1 MSAQASA
8 VTPDVALK
16 GDASCFRSS
25 VHSSKFAGTLF
36 DFGGNNDVGRLG
48 NEHDTYF
55 ELAPNLTIAEVDGTE
70 WIGVTSFALSTDK
83 ETANQTFDT
92 KDASVAFTQAFLKV
106 NGFFDFDKG
115 ATLWVGKKYIRS
127 DSFITDQFWRNT
139 SGTGVG
145 IDNLSVGTGKL
156 RASWTKRTGNADFT
170 SNNDTYKND
179 KYLQKVSADKADY
192 VVVESNGSIGQGYK
206 LVSVEKA
213 KTVEINLFDFDYNF
227 NVTDGTNLDFGYT
240 LIVPQRYSSEYASSG
255 YSLKREIANSQI
267 FTLGYN
273 QSLLGGHNSTY
284 LRFVKGQTAG
294 DGGWGDYTAY
304 GYASSKA
311 SSSSW
316 AWDFINLSAIKITE
330 NFKLYSHVRGY
341 ITGGYD
347 TYVSGGLTH
356 ARGFQ
361 VVVRP
366 EYQLTKMTKLAL
378 EAGFMTQSKQNV
390 NSKDD
395 KNNQA
400 QKVTLAYIL
409 NPFGA
414 NIYSSPEFR
423 FYVTYKH
430 AGHSNR
436 EYRSL
441 DDITNASV
449 IEKKD
454 GKLEA
459 VSNGLKRTHDTF
471 FGVQATAWF

>member
-1 MSAQASA
+1 MSAQASAA

-36 DFGGNNDVGRLG
+36 DFGGTNDVGRLG

-170 SNNDTYKND
+170 SNNDTYKYD
-179 KYLQKVSADKADY
+179 KYLQEVSADKADY
-192 VVVESNGSIGQGYK
+192 VVSGGALDGKGYK
-206 LVSVEKA
+206 IVSVEKA
-213 KTVEINLFDFDYNF
+213 KTVEINMFDFDYSF
-227 NVTDGTNLDFGYT
+227 NVADGKNLDLGYT
-240 LIVPQRYSSEYASSG
+240 LITPQRYSSEYASSG

-395 KNNQA
+395 SNNQA

-414 NIYSSPEFR
+414 NLYSSPEFR

-430 AGHSNR
+430 AGHG
-436 EYRSL
+436 YRAYGSL
-441 DDITNASV
+441 SDITKASV

-459 VSNGLKRTHDTF
+459 VSEGLKRTHDTF

>member
-36 DFGGNNDVGRLG
+36 DFGGTNDVGRLG

-170 SNNDTYKND
+170 SNNDTYKYD
-179 KYLQKVSADKADY
+179 KYLQEVSADKADY
-192 VVVESNGSIGQGYK
+192 VVSGGALNGKGYK
-206 LVSVEKA
+206 IVSVEKA
-213 KTVEINLFDFDYNF
+213 KTVEINMFDFDYSF
-227 NVTDGTNLDFGYT
+227 NVADGKNLDLGYT
-240 LIVPQRYSSEYASSG
+240 LITPQRYSSEYASSG

-347 TYVSGGLTH
+347 TYVSDGLTH

-395 KNNQA
+395 SNNQA

-414 NIYSSPEFR
+414 NLYSSPEFR

-430 AGHSNR
+430 AGHG
-436 EYRSL
+436 YRAYGSFS
-441 DDITNASV
+441 DITKASV

-459 VSNGLKRTHDTF
+459 VSEGLKRTHDTF

>member
-16 GDASCFRSS
+16 GDASCFRTS
-25 VHSSKFAGTLF
+25 VHSSKFAGTF
-36 DFGGNNDVGRLG
+36 MDFGGTNDVGRLG

-127 DSFITDQFWRNT
+127 DSFLTDQFWRNT

-145 IDNLSVGTGKL
+145 IDNLSVGNGKL

-170 SNNDTYKND
+170 SNNDTYKYD
-179 KYLQKVSADKADY
+179 KYLQEVSKDKADY
-192 VVVESNGSIGQGYK
+192 VVNDINGTTTKGYK
-206 LVSVEKA
+206 LVKKA

-255 YSLKREIANSQI
+255 YTLKREIANSQI

-341 ITGGYD
+341 VTGGYD
-347 TYVSGGLTH
+347 TDVSGGLTH

-390 NSKDD
+390 DSDKDS
-395 KNNQA
+395 NNQA

-414 NIYSSPEFR
+414 NLYSNPEFR

-430 AGHSNR
+430 AGHDNR
-436 EYRSL
+436 AYGSL
-441 DDITNASV
+441 NDITNASV

-454 GKLEA
+454 GKLES
-459 VSNGLKRTHDTF
+459 VSSGLKRTHDTF

>member
-36 DFGGNNDVGRLG
+36 DFGGTNDVGRLG

-83 ETANQTFDT
+83 EHSVQTFDT
-92 KDASVAFTQAFLKV
+92 KDASVLFTQAFLKV

-127 DSFITDQFWRNT
+127 DSFLTDQFWRNT

-156 RASWTKRTGNADFT
+156 RASWTKRTGNAEFT
-170 SNNDTYKND
+170 SNNDTYKYD
-179 KYLQKVSADKADY
+179 KYLQQVDADKADY
-192 VVVESNGSIGQGYK
+192 VNVTDGKGYK

-213 KTVEINLFDFDYNF
+213 KTVEINMFDFDYSF
-227 NVTDGTNLDFGYT
+227 NVADGKNLDLGYT
-240 LIVPQRYSSEYASSG
+240 LITPQRYSSEYASSG
-255 YSLKREIANSQI
+255 YSLAREIANSQI

-347 TYVSGGLTH
+347 TDVSGGLTH

-395 KNNQA
+395 SNNQA

-414 NIYSSPEFR
+414 NLYSNPEFR

-436 EYRSL
+436 AYGSL
-441 DDITNASV
+441 NDITNASV
-449 IEKKD
+449 IEMKD
-454 GKLEA
+454 TKLEA

>member
-16 GDASCFRSS
+16 GDSSCFRSS

-36 DFGGNNDVGRLG
+36 DFGGVNDVGRLG

-70 WIGVTSFALSTDK
+70 WIGVTAFALKTDK
-83 ETANQTFDT
+83 EHSVQTFDT
-92 KDASVAFTQAFLKV
+92 KDATVEFDQAYLKV

-127 DSFITDQFWRNT
+127 DSYLTDQFWRNT

-170 SNNDTYKND
+170 SNNDTYKYD
-179 KYLQKVSADKADY
+179 KYLEEVALDKADY
-192 VVVESNGSIGQGYK
+192 VLSDGSKGYK
-206 LVSVEKA
+206 VVSVEKA
-213 KTVEINLFDFDYNF
+213 KTVEINMFDFDYNF

-255 YSLKREIANSQI
+255 YTLAREIANSQI
-267 FTLGYN
+267 FTFGFSK
-273 QSLLGGHNSTY
+273 QLLGGHNSSF

-304 GYASSKA
+304 GYSGSKA

-316 AWDFINLSAIKITE
+316 AWDFINLGAIKLTE

-347 TYVSGGLTH
+347 SNVSGELEH

-378 EAGFMTQSKQNV
+378 EAGFMTQSKQYV

-395 KNNQA
+395 SNNQA

-414 NIYSSPEFR
+414 NLYSSPEFR

-430 AGHSNR
+430 AGHG
-436 EYRSL
+436 YRAYGSL
-441 DDITNASV
+441 SDITNASV

-459 VSNGLKRTHDTF
+459 VSEGLKRTHDTF

>member
-1 MSAQASA
+1 MSAQAYANGDGSL
-8 VTPDVALK
+8 LK
-16 GDASCFRSS
+16 GNSSCFRTS

-36 DFGGNNDVGRLG
+36 DFGGVNDVGRLG

-55 ELAPNLTIAEVDGTE
+55 EMAPNFTIAEVDGTE
-70 WIGVTSFALSTDK
+70 WGAATAFAYK
-83 ETANQTFDT
+83 TANESAVQTFDG
-92 KDASVAFTQAFLKV
+92 KDAVIEFDQAYLYV

-127 DSFITDQFWRNT
+127 DSFLTDQFWRNT

-145 IDNLSVGTGKL
+145 IDNLSVGNGKL

-170 SNNDTYKND
+170 SNNDTYKYD
-179 KYLQKVSADKADY
+179 KYLQEVSADKADY
-192 VVVESNGSIGQGYK
+192 VVADTTGAITKGYK
-206 LVSVEKA
+206 LVSGEKA
-213 KTVEINLFDFDYNF
+213 KTVEINMFDFDYSF
-227 NVTDGTNLDFGYT
+227 NVSDGKNLDLGYT
-240 LIVPQRYSSEYASSG
+240 LITPQRYSSEYASSG
-255 YSLKREIANSQI
+255 YSLAREIANSQI

-347 TYVSGGLTH
+347 TDVSGGLTH

-395 KNNQA
+395 SNNQA

-414 NIYSSPEFR
+414 NLYSNPEFR

-436 EYRSL
+436 AYGSL
-441 DDITNASV
+441 SDITNASV
-449 IEKKD
+449 IEMKD
-454 GKLEA
+454 GELEA
-459 VSNGLKRTHDTF
+459 VKSGLKRTHDTF